1 MEETESAVDGIV
13 MKLKYEVKKDY
24 YTVGDED
31 VPTIEI
37 VPIEINWMNEEEE
50 YEGERESAM
59 SFVTFVESHAGSVW
73 GNRLGKFYPWFHFPS
88 ASSSFLVLPP
98 CLPRSSAI
106 SVFFNWMETSSGVSP
121 ISSFAFTSAPA
132 SISSSTISL

>member
-50 YEGERESAM
+50 YEGWIRASD
-59 SFVTFVESHAGSVW
+59 FDVESLDDYDDFF
-73 GNRLGKFYPWFHFPS
+73 RREERYFYEQD
-88 ASSSFLVLPP
+88 
-98 CLPRSSAI
+98 I
-106 SVFFNWMETSSGVSP
+106 YT
-121 ISSFAFTSAPA
+121 
-132 SISSSTISL
+132 

>member
-1 MEETESAVDGIV
+1 MEITESSVDGIV

-50 YEGERESAM
+50 YEGWKEADDFDVKSLEDYDEFFERE
-59 SFVTFVESHAGSVW
+59 EK
-73 GNRLGKFYPWFHFPS
+73 LFYEQE
-88 ASSSFLVLPP
+88 
-98 CLPRSSAI
+98 I
-106 SVFFNWMETSSGVSP
+106 YT
-121 ISSFAFTSAPA
+121 
-132 SISSSTISL
+132 